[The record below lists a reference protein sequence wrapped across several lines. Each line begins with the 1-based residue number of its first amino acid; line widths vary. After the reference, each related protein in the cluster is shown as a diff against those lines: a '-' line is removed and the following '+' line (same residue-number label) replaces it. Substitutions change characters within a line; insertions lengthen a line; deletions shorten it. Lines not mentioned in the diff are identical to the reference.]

1 MSRNLGCSCLPPRQS
16 EWRAPGMLGMVDQL
30 IYMTCTV
37 EPFEDVRKR
46 VPGVRHPKCVRLS
59 RNPRAARHRA
69 SKTLRMQTAHI
80 KPSDQFP
87 GSLFYTPR
95 PSLDRLTLRRVAT
108 YTASVV
114 LVTAILESPAQRTVG
129 LAFSSRS
136 F

>member
-59 RNPRAARHRA
+59 RNLVLPAI
-69 SKTLRMQTAHI
+69 AHPKLSACRLPI
-80 KPSDQFP
+80 SNRVTNF
-87 GSLFYTPR
+87 
-95 PSLDRLTLRRVAT
+95 LDRYFILPDRRWT
-108 YTASVV
+108 D
-114 LVTAILESPAQRTVG
+114 
-129 LAFSSRS
+129 
-136 F
+136 